1 MDGLAVVFQI
11 IVLVLSAVVHEV
23 SHGLMAEKLGDPT
36 ARNAGRLTLNP
47 LKHLDPYGSFLLPV
61 LLILSGSPVVLGWA
75 KPVPFDPR
83 NLKNPAK
90 GAALIALAGPLSNIA
105 LAVLMAV
112 FYRVASALSGGDTT
126 APLFVLIEIAIYI
139 NIALAIFNLVPI
151 PPLDGSKLLYPVF
164 PNIRPEVMGFL
175 ERYGILLVLAFLLFG
190 GDMILGPLIHG
201 TFLFLVGS

>member
-1 MDGLAVVFQI
+1 MDGLAVIFQI

-47 LKHLDPYGSFLLPV
+47 LKHLDLYGSFLLPA
-61 LLILSGSPVVLGWA
+61 LLIFSGSPVVLGWA

-90 GAALIALAGPLSNIA
+90 GAALIALAGPVSNIA
-105 LAVLMAV
+105 LAILMAV
-112 FYRVASALSGGDTT
+112 FYRIAFAFSAGNAAL
-126 APLFVLIEIAIYI
+126 PLFLLVEIAIYI
-139 NIALAIFNLVPI
+139 NVALAIFNLIPI

-164 PNIRPEVMGFL
+164 PHIRPEVMGFL

-190 GDMILGPLIHG
+190 GDLILGPLIHG
-201 TFLFLVGS
+201 AFLFLVGA